1 MEKEVLEMEVKSNIG
16 DVVKQTEK
24 LDDAS
29 KKAKKGFKGIG
40 TAVKGVGVALKAAGI
55 GIIVGLLAK
64 LMEVFSSNQKV
75 LDTFKTAMT
84 TLSIAF
90 NDLFSYLDNNYETIK
105 GYLKGLFTDPLGE
118 LAKLGM
124 GIEKFFIEKMKGAA
138 MVLKGVATIMA
149 NLTNPKKMLEGMA
162 QLSAGVVTAG
172 KEIAEIYKDIESGVS
187 DYISSIIDQ
196 AKGLTA
202 LEKAARAA
210 GVEFA
215 MLNAQYLKDAELQRN
230 IRDDVSKTFAE
241 RIAANEELGRVL
253 EKQEELQRAA
263 LQKQVDAALALHEVD
278 KTNLDNKLAY
288 QETLVAQ
295 AELEEAI
302 GGQRSEQL
310 TNQIG
315 LEEELRDGQ
324 AQTLAEGMS
333 GMERELQELK
343 TSYEEKKRL
352 AIKSGMDTTAITKQF
367 EKQKS
372 QVVAANV
379 SAQLGAYSSLTGALG
394 KLAGDNKELA
404 VATAIMDTFAGAN
417 SAFKDPTL
425 VGPARFAAVAAII
438 ATGLANVRT
447 IMQTQVPGGGGG
459 GGGMSAPA
467 APAPQMMSGAFDISG
482 GVEPEATRA
491 YVVTDEMTNSQNQ
504 LANIR
509 RRATI

>member
-1 MEKEVLEMEVKSNIG
+1 MATQEEIVLNVKSDIG
-16 DVVKQTEK
+16 NVVKQTEK
-24 LDDAS
+24 LEGAS

-40 TAVKGVGVALKAAGI
+40 SAIRGVGMALKAAGI
-55 GIIVGLLAK
+55 GVIVGLLAK
-64 LMEVFSSNQKV
+64 FMEVVSSNQKV
-75 LDTFKTAMT
+75 LDTFNTAMSA
-84 TLSIAF
+84 LSIAF
-90 NDLFSYLDNNYETIK
+90 NDLFRYLDNNYETIT

-124 GIEKFFIEKMKGAA
+124 GIEKFFVEKLKGAVT
-138 MVLKGVATIMA
+138 VLEGAWTIIS
-149 NLTNPKKMLEGMA
+149 NLTNPKKRLEGMA
-162 QLSAGVVTAG
+162 KIAAGTAILG
-172 KEIAEIYKDIESGVS
+172 KEITDIYKDIESSVS
-187 DYISSIIDQ
+187 DYISSTIDQ
-196 AKGLTA
+196 AKELTA

-215 MLNAQYLKDAELQRN
+215 MLNAQYLKGAEIQRQ

-241 RIAANEELGRVL
+241 RIAANEELGRIL

-263 LQKQVDAALALHEVD
+263 IQKQVDAALALHKVD
-278 KTNLDNKLAY
+278 ETNLDNKLAY

-310 TNQIG
+310 TNQVG
-315 LEEELRDGQ
+315 LEEELRDAQ

-343 TSYEEKKRL
+343 TAYEEKVRL
-352 AIKSGMDTTAITKQF
+352 AEKAGMKTLAITKQY
-367 EKQKS
+367 EDQKA

-394 KLAGDNKELA
+394 KLAGENKELA
-404 VATAIMDTFAGAN
+404 VATAIMDTYAGAN
-417 SAFKDPTL
+417 SAMKDPTL
-425 VGPARFAAVAAII
+425 VGPARFAAVAAVI
-438 ATGLANVRT
+438 ATGLANVKT
-447 IMQTQVPGGGGG
+447 IMQTQVPSGGGGG
-459 GGGMSAPA
+459 VSGPA
-467 APAPQMMSGAFDISG
+467 TPAPQMMSGAFDISG
-482 GVEPEATRA
+482 GVEPEPTRA